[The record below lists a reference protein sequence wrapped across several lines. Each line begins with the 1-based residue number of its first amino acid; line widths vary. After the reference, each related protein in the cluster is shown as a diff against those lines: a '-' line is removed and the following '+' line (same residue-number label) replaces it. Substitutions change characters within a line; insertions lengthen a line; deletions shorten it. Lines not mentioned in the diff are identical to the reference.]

1 MGYDVAKPFFS
12 MLSAE
17 QCGVIHRAS
26 LEILRRT
33 GVRVFHPEALK
44 LLRSADTVISDDNLV
59 HFSPG
64 LVEWALAQAPSR
76 IALCRRGGSEV
87 IANLEGREVSFG
99 TGSDCLSYQDPRT
112 GQHRP
117 PTVSDLVDCI
127 RLVDALPE
135 LSFCMSMLIP
145 MDLNKANVYRNQAA
159 LMLQNT
165 TKPFVFV
172 CDDRA
177 DCEAIVAM
185 ASAAAGGMENLR
197 MNPSILLYSEPSSPL
212 RQSET
217 AIGKLLYMAEQ
228 GLPLVHSPAPVQGGT
243 APVTLAGALAQ
254 ANAEV
259 LSALVIHQL
268 KRPGAPMVY
277 GCGMHHLDM
286 KTMAGVYGGPEF
298 QLARVAV
305 AEMGRYYGMP
315 TWGYAGD
322 SDSCVVDEQ
331 SAAEATFSIMTALL
345 AGNNLTHDVGYIEQ
359 GLTTSPEMILFAAEI
374 ISELRRFAE
383 GIALDEESMAMEV
396 IHQVGSS
403 HDYLA
408 TDHTLKNFRVLWQ
421 PKRFTRLRYEAWLK
435 KGGKPMGQR
444 LREQTVAL
452 MDGHV
457 PQPLPN
463 GVQQEVAYILEA
475 N

>member
-1 MGYDVAKPFFS
+1 
-12 MLSAE
+12 
-17 QCGVIHRAS
+17 
-26 LEILRRT
+26 
-33 GVRVFHPEALK
+33 
-44 LLRSADTVISDDNLV
+44 
-59 HFSPG
+59 
-64 LVEWALAQAPSR
+64 
-76 IALCRRGGSEV
+76 
-87 IANLEGREVSFG
+87 
-99 TGSDCLSYQDPRT
+99 
-112 GQHRP
+112 
-117 PTVSDLVDCI
+117 
-127 RLVDALPE
+127 
-135 LSFCMSMLIP
+135 
-145 MDLNKANVYRNQAA
+145 
-159 LMLQNT
+159 
-165 TKPFVFV
+165 
-172 CDDRA
+172 
-177 DCEAIVAM
+177 
-185 ASAAAGGMENLR
+185 MENLR